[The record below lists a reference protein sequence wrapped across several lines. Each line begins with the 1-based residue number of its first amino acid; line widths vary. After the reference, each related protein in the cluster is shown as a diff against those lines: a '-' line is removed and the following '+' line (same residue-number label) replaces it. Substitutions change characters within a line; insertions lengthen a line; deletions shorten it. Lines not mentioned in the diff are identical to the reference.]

1 MIRQYIK
8 YGISG
13 LLAILCM
20 ACQQENLTEVA
31 KGSFSVTLLQDTLGI
46 TTKAT
51 PAALDK
57 EITALFQLTI
67 RDAAGNTHYEGAFT
81 EQNIAVPEGTY
92 TLTATYGEEKE
103 LALDAPYYVGT
114 QPNMTAKVGET
125 TPVTITCAVA
135 NALISVDW
143 SNKEKFDKVYA
154 DYGIRVKVGSSLVK
168 LTPDSEQSA
177 YLKAG
182 ASYSLAFVGTLKGS
196 QTEVNIPLN
205 ATDLPASLAAKEHCT
220 LTLKIDDHA
229 ALQIQKAE
237 VTKTTIQATIPLKWL
252 PAPTVSAQGFDN
264 LNQLTFYETAAPLAQ
279 LNLELS
285 SPLQDMAFSINFQDE
300 TYRSLNGDYQLSSIT
315 DEQKQKLSTA
325 GIILPTIGGQPAY
338 VVMGDLLG
346 KLQATNEGDV
356 INTFTLKSVKAND
369 RDIAEPIAY
378 SIIVKKPQFK
388 IAVDERNTWSREF
401 TIEEAT
407 VQHGNENAIK
417 SRLVYQYYDGS
428 EWVDCQTREGTK
440 GRTQQ
445 FAAAAEAISN
455 KSYKVRALYRGVIS
469 SNEVTVSLENPDQ
482 LPNGNMEE
490 WQQANSDWDFP
501 NYLPWNSGNETWWN
515 TDNEF
520 TLRYTVKIKTS
531 YNGFPA
537 VSYSTAHKHG
547 GNRSAELRNTAAGP
561 ANTGNVG
568 PGAVV
573 YDVNKV
579 AGMLFVGD
587 YTGTT
592 STSGANG
599 SISIDE
605 GRPFSARPT
614 QLSYWYMYEPYGTD
628 TYDMVVKAFDAD
640 GNVIAT
646 NSYASNEA
654 QAEWKQV
661 TLNLDYT
668 STAKIAKIYVFFESS
683 NAGQGNVPYGLDRK
697 VTLADDKERTTHYG
711 SVLRID
717 DIQLIYDK

>member
-1 MIRQYIK
+1 MIRQFIK
-8 YGISG
+8 YGISCW
-13 LLAILCM
+13 LAIFCM
-20 ACQQENLTEVA
+20 ACQQENLTEAA
-31 KGSFSVTLLQDTLGI
+31 KGSFRVTLLQDTLGI

-51 PAALDK
+51 PATLSQ
-57 EITALFQLTI
+57 EITGLFQLTI
-67 RDAAGNTHYEGAFT
+67 RDAAGNAQYEGAFT

-114 QPNMTAKVGET
+114 ATNVTAEVGET
-125 TPVTITCAVA
+125 TPVEISCKVA

-154 DYGIRVKVGSSLVK
+154 DYGIQVKVGSSLVK

-182 ASYSLAFVGTLKGS
+182 ASYSLAFVGTLKES
-196 QTEVNIPLN
+196 QAEVNIPLS
-205 ATDLPASLAAKEHCT
+205 ATNLPATLAAQEHCT
-220 LTLKIDDHA
+220 LKLKIDDHA

-237 VTKTTIQATIPLKWL
+237 VTKTTIQATIPLTWL

-279 LNLELS
+279 LNLGLS
-285 SPLQDMAFSINFQDE
+285 SPLQDMSFTINFQDE
-300 TYRSLNGDYQLSSIT
+300 TYQSLNDDYQLSTIT
-315 DEQKQKLSTA
+315 EEQKKKLSTA
-325 GIILPTIGGQPAY
+325 GIILPTIGVQAGAC
-338 VVMGDLLG
+338 VVMGDLLK
-346 KLQATNEGDV
+346 KLLATNNDNDV
-356 INTFTLKSVKAND
+356 INTFTLNSVQANN
-369 RDIAEPIAY
+369 RSIAEPIAY
-378 SIIVKKPQFK
+378 SIIVKKPQFR
-388 IAVDERNTWSREF
+388 ITVDERNSWSREF

-407 VQHGNENAIK
+407 VQQGNEAVIK
-417 SRLVYQYYDGS
+417 NQLVYQYYDGTN
-428 EWVDCQTREGTK
+428 WVDCQTREGKK

-445 FAAAAEAISN
+445 FEAAAEAITN
-455 KSYKVRALYRGVIS
+455 KSYRVRALYRGVIA
-469 SNEVTVSLENPDQ
+469 SNEATVTLENPDQ
-482 LPNGNMEE
+482 LPNGDMEE
-490 WQQANSDWDFP
+490 WQQADISWDFP
-501 NYLPWNSGNETWWN
+501 NYLPWNSGDEAWWN

-520 TLRYTVKIKTS
+520 TLRYTVPASS

-537 VSYSTAHKHG
+537 VSYSTAHKHS
-547 GNRSAELRNTAAGP
+547 GNRSAELRNTASGP
-561 ANTGNVG
+561 VGTGT
-568 PGAVV
+568 VV
-573 YDVNKV
+573 YDANKV

-592 STSGANG
+592 STAAANG

-614 QLSYWYMYEPYGTD
+614 QLSYWYMYEPYDTD
-628 TYDMVVKAFDAD
+628 TYDMVVKAFDTN

-654 QAEWKQV
+654 QADWKRI

-683 NAGQGNVPYGLDRK
+683 NAGQGNVPYGKKRK
-697 VTLADDKERTTHYG
+697 LTLADDKERTTHYG

>member
-1 MIRQYIK
+1 MIRQFIK
-8 YGISG
+8 YGISCW
-13 LLAILCM
+13 LAIFCM
-20 ACQQENLTEVA
+20 ACQQENLTEAA
-31 KGSFSVTLLQDTLGI
+31 KGSFRVTLLQDTLGI

-51 PAALDK
+51 PATLSQ
-57 EITALFQLTI
+57 EITGLFQLTI
-67 RDAAGNTHYEGAFT
+67 RDAAGNAQYEGAFT

-92 TLTATYGEEKE
+92 TLTATYGEEQE

-114 QPNMTAKVGET
+114 ATNVTAEVGET
-125 TPVTITCAVA
+125 TPVEISCKVA

-154 DYGIRVKVGSSLVK
+154 DYGIQVKVGSSLVK

-182 ASYSLAFVGTLKGS
+182 ASYSLAFIGTLIGS

-237 VTKTTIQATIPLKWL
+237 VTKTTIQATIPLTWL

-279 LNLELS
+279 LNLGLS
-285 SPLQDMAFSINFQDE
+285 SPLQDMAFTINFEDE
-300 TYRSLNGDYQLSSIT
+300 TYQSLNGDYQLSTIT

-338 VVMGDLLG
+338 VVMGELLG
-346 KLQATNEGDV
+346 KLQASNEGDV

-378 SIIVKKPQFK
+378 AIIVKKPQFK

-428 EWVDCQTREGTK
+428 EWVGCQTREGTK

-445 FAAAAEAISN
+445 FTAAAEAITN

-469 SNEVTVSLENPDQ
+469 SNEVTVTLENPDQ
-482 LPNGNMEE
+482 LPNGDMEE
-490 WQQANSDWDFP
+490 WQQANSDWNYP
-501 NYLPWNSGNETWWN
+501 NYLPWNSGAEAWWN

-520 TLRYTVKIKTS
+520 TLRYRIEIHTS

-537 VSYSTAHKHG
+537 VSYSTAYKHG

-561 ANTGNVG
+561 VGTGT
-568 PGAVV
+568 VV
-573 YDVNKV
+573 YDANKV

-592 STSGANG
+592 STSAANG

-628 TYDMVVKAFDAD
+628 TYDMVVKAFDAND
-640 GNVIAT
+640 NVIAT
-646 NSYASNEA
+646 NSYVSNEA
-654 QAEWKQV
+654 QADWKQV

-668 STAKIAKIYVFFESS
+668 STEKIAKIYVFFESS
-683 NAGQGNVPYGLDRK
+683 NAGQGNVPYEKKRDL
-697 VTLADDKERTTHYG
+697 TLADDQKRTTHYG